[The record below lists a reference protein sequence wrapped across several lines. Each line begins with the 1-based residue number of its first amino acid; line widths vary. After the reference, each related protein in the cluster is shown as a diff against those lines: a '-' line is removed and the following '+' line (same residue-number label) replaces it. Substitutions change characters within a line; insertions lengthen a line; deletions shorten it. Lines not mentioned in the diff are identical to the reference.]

1 MLDLLKS
8 NDHVRIA
15 IADLMPN
22 KSRQHAA
29 LLPYAPPCC
38 PLAEGSKRVLA
49 DIAMNYIPEEKVDTH
64 LNTAVMNTIKVAGER
79 SGRLCH
85 RKGKEGR

>member
-1 MLDLLKS
+1 MLDLKS

-15 IADLMPN
+15 MADLMPN

-38 PLAEGSKRVLA
+38 PLTESSKRALA
-49 DIAMNYIPEEKVDTH
+49 NIAMNNIPTEKLDTH
-64 LNTAVMNTIKVAGER
+64 LNTAIMNAIRAAGES
-79 SGRLCH
+79 SGRLYH
-85 RKGKEGR
+85 RKGKGGR